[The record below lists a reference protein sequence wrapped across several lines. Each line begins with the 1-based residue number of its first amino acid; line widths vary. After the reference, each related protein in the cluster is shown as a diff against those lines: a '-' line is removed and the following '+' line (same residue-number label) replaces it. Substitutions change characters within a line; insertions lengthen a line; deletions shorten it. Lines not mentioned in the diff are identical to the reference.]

1 MILESYVLF
10 ILADQARNCFWQG
23 GGFSMIKKTKKA
35 AQNIIAIVYDF
46 DGTLSPGNMQEETIF
61 KAYGINKKKFW
72 AKSQSLVIRKGY
84 EKTLAY
90 LRLLID
96 DPVFKRR
103 PLTKAKL
110 KEFARHTP
118 YYLGVDEGYFDQL
131 KAFIQSLPEVREA
144 GITVEHYIISS
155 GLQDILDGVSIRKY
169 FKKIYACEYDF
180 QNGRPVFPKLVIND
194 TNKTQF
200 LFRINKGR
208 LKLSESINEH
218 MPETDRRVPFRNMIY
233 VGDGITDVPSMT
245 VVQKAGGHAI
255 AVYDPAR
262 RVPRAVKSMVA
273 EHRAEHF
280 APADFRS
287 DALFVKILHQTLK
300 KIISLIVYR
309 SSADRS
315 SDWVRRHM

>member
-1 MILESYVLF
+1 MF
-10 ILADQARNCFWQG
+10 
-23 GGFSMIKKTKKA
+23 KKHKKA
-35 AQNIIAIVYDF
+35 TQNIIAIVYDF

-72 AKSQSLVIRKGY
+72 ARSQSLVIRKDY

-90 LRLLID
+90 LRLLIA
-96 DPVFKRR
+96 DPVFRKR
-103 PLTKAKL
+103 PLTKRKL
-110 KEFARHTP
+110 KEFAKHVP
-118 YYLGVDEGYFDQL
+118 YYPGVDEGYFDQL
-131 KAFIQSLPEVREA
+131 NAFLRSLPEVTEA
-144 GITVEHYIISS
+144 GITLEHYIISS
-155 GLQDILDGVSIRKY
+155 GLQEILEGVSIRKY

-180 QNGRPVFPKLVIND
+180 QGGRPVFPKLVIND

-200 LFRINKGR
+200 LFRINKGK

-218 MPETDRRVPFRNMIY
+218 MPETERRIPFRNMIY

-245 VVQKAGGHAI
+245 VIQKSGGNAI

-262 RVPRAVKSMVA
+262 RVPRAVKAMVA

-280 APADFRS
+280 APADFRPS
-287 DALFVKILHQTLK
+287 SLFVKILRQTLK
-300 KIISLIVYR
+300 KIIASIVYR

>member
-1 MILESYVLF
+1 MPRKS
-10 ILADQARNCFWQG
+10 
-23 GGFSMIKKTKKA
+23 KKT

-61 KAYGINKKKFW
+61 KAYGIDKKKFW
-72 AKSQSLVIRKGY
+72 ARSQSLVNRRGY

-90 LRLLID
+90 LKLLID
-96 DPVFKRR
+96 DPVFKKR
-103 PLTKAKL
+103 PLTKRKL
-110 KEFARHTP
+110 REFAKHVP
-118 YYLGVDEGYFDQL
+118 YYPGVAEGYFDQL
-131 KAFIQSLPEVREA
+131 DTFIRSLPEVSEA
-144 GITVEHYIISS
+144 GITLEHYIISS
-155 GLQDILDGVSIRKY
+155 GLQDLLDGSSIRKY

-180 QNGRPVFPKLVIND
+180 QGGRPIFPKLVIND

-200 LFRINKGR
+200 LFRINKGKF
-208 LKLSESINEH
+208 KLSESINEH
-218 MPETDRRVPFRNMIY
+218 MPETERRIPFRNMIY

-245 VVQKAGGHAI
+245 VIQKAGGNAI

-262 RVPRAVKSMVA
+262 RVPRAVKAMVA

-280 APADFRS
+280 APADFRPQS
-287 DALFVKILHQTLK
+287 LFVKILRQTLK
-300 KIISLIVYR
+300 KIIASIVYR

>member
-1 MILESYVLF
+1 ML
-10 ILADQARNCFWQG
+10 
-23 GGFSMIKKTKKA
+23 KKSKKA

-61 KAYGINKKKFW
+61 KAYGIDKKKFW
-72 AKSQSLVIRKGY
+72 AKSQSLVIRRGY

-90 LRLLID
+90 LKLLID
-96 DPVFKRR
+96 DPVFKRC
-103 PLTKAKL
+103 PLTKRKL
-110 KEFARHTP
+110 KELARHVP
-118 YYLGVDEGYFDQL
+118 YYPGVDEGYFDQL
-131 KAFIQSLPEVREA
+131 GAFLGSLPEVSEA
-144 GITVEHYIISS
+144 GITLEHYIISS
-155 GLQDILDGVSIRKY
+155 GLQEILEGVSIRKY

-180 QNGRPVFPKLVIND
+180 QKGRPVFPKLVIND

-200 LFRINKGR
+200 LFRINKGKLR
-208 LKLSESINEH
+208 LSESINEH
-218 MPETDRRVPFRNMIY
+218 MPEKERRIPFRNMIY

-245 VVQKAGGHAI
+245 VVQKAGGNAI

-262 RVPRAVKSMVA
+262 QVPRAVKAMVA

-280 APADFRS
+280 APADFRAQS
-287 DALFVKILHQTLK
+287 LFVKILKQTLK
-300 KIISLIVYR
+300 KIIASIVYR

>member
-1 MILESYVLF
+1 M
-10 ILADQARNCFWQG
+10 
-23 GGFSMIKKTKKA
+23 KKPPKT

-46 DGTLSPGNMQEETIF
+46 DGTLSPGNMQEESIF
-61 KAYGINKKKFW
+61 KAYGINKRKFW
-72 AKSQSLVIRKGY
+72 AKSQALVVRRGY

-90 LRLLID
+90 LKLLMD
-96 DPVFKRR
+96 DPIFRRR
-103 PLTKAKL
+103 PLTQKKL
-110 KEFARHTP
+110 KELAGHVP
-118 YYLGVDEGYFDQL
+118 YYPGVDEGYFDQL
-131 KAFIQSLPEVREA
+131 GAFLKSLPEVRE
-144 GITVEHYIISS
+144 GDITLEHYIISS
-155 GLQDILDGVSIRKY
+155 GLQELLEGVSIRKY

-180 QNGRPVFPKLVIND
+180 QGGRPVFPKLVIND

-200 LFRINKGR
+200 LFRINKGK

-218 MPETDRRVPFRNMIY
+218 MPETERRIPFRNMIY

-245 VVQKAGGHAI
+245 VVQKAGGNAI

-262 RVPRAVKSMVA
+262 RVPRAVKAMVA

-280 APADFRS
+280 APADFRPQS
-287 DALFVKILHQTLK
+287 LLIKILRQTLK
-300 KIISLIVYR
+300 KIIASIVYR

>member
-1 MILESYVLF
+1 MPRKS
-10 ILADQARNCFWQG
+10 
-23 GGFSMIKKTKKA
+23 KKA

-61 KAYGINKKKFW
+61 KAYGIDKKKFW
-72 AKSQSLVIRKGY
+72 ARSQSLVVRKGY

-90 LRLLID
+90 LKLLID
-96 DPVFKRR
+96 DPVFKKR
-103 PLTKAKL
+103 PLTKSKL
-110 KEFARHTP
+110 REFARHIP
-118 YYLGVDEGYFDQL
+118 YYPGVDEGYFDQL
-131 KAFIQSLPEVREA
+131 GAFMRSLPEVHEA
-144 GITVEHYIISS
+144 GITLEHYIISS
-155 GLQDILDGVSIRKY
+155 GLQDLLEGVSIRKY

-180 QNGRPVFPKLVIND
+180 QGGRPIFPKLVIND

-200 LFRINKGR
+200 LFRINKGK

-218 MPETDRRVPFRNMIY
+218 MPETERRIPFRNMIY

-245 VVQKAGGHAI
+245 VTQKAGGNAI

-262 RVPRAVKSMVA
+262 RVPRAVKAMVV

-280 APADFRS
+280 APADFRPQS
-287 DALFVKILHQTLK
+287 LFVKILHQTLK
-300 KIISLIVYR
+300 KIIASIVYR

>member
-1 MILESYVLF
+1 MSKESEK
-10 ILADQARNCFWQG
+10 N
-23 GGFSMIKKTKKA
+23 

-61 KAYGINKKKFW
+61 KAYGIDKKKFW
-72 AKSQSLVIRKGY
+72 AKSQSMVTRKGY

-90 LRLLID
+90 LKLLID
-96 DPVFKRR
+96 DPVFKRH
-103 PLTKAKL
+103 PLTKRKLWELAKQV
-110 KEFARHTP
+110 P
-118 YYLGVDEGYFDQL
+118 YYPGVNAGYFDQL
-131 KAFIQSLPEVREA
+131 NEFLRSLPEVHET
-144 GITVEHYIISS
+144 GITLEHYIISS
-155 GLQDILDGVSIRKY
+155 GLQEILDGVSIRKY

-180 QNGRPVFPKLVIND
+180 QGGRPIFPKLVIND

-200 LFRINKGR
+200 LFRINKGK

-218 MPETDRRVPFRNMIY
+218 MPERERRIPFRNMIY

-245 VVQKAGGHAI
+245 VTQKAGGNAI

-262 RVPRAVKSMVA
+262 RVPRAVKAMVA

-280 APADFRS
+280 APADFRPQS
-287 DALFVKILHQTLK
+287 LFVKILRQTLK
-300 KIISLIVYR
+300 KIIASIVYR
-309 SSADRS
+309 SSAERS

>member
-1 MILESYVLF
+1 MLRES
-10 ILADQARNCFWQG
+10 
-23 GGFSMIKKTKKA
+23 KKA
-35 AQNIIAIVYDF
+35 PQNIIAVVYDF

-61 KAYGINKKKFW
+61 KAYRINKKKFW
-72 AKSQSLVIRKGY
+72 AKSQALVVRRGY

-96 DPVFKRR
+96 DPVFRRR
-103 PLTKAKL
+103 PLSRKKL
-110 KEFARHTP
+110 KELADHIP
-118 YYLGVDEGYFDQL
+118 YYPGVDEGYFDQL
-131 KAFIQSLPEVREA
+131 KVFLRSLPEVSEA
-144 GITVEHYIISS
+144 GITLEHYIISS

-180 QNGRPVFPKLVIND
+180 QGGRPVFPKLVIND

-200 LFRINKGR
+200 LFRINKGK
-208 LKLSESINEH
+208 LKLSESINGH
-218 MPETDRRVPFRNMIY
+218 MPETERRIPFRNMIY

-245 VVQKAGGHAI
+245 VVQKAGGNAI
-255 AVYDPAR
+255 AVYDPTR
-262 RVPRAVKSMVA
+262 RVPRAVKAMVA

-280 APADFRS
+280 APADFRPHS
-287 DALFVKILHQTLK
+287 LFVKILRQTLK
-300 KIISLIVYR
+300 KIIASIVYR

>member
-1 MILESYVLF
+1 MLKEP
-10 ILADQARNCFWQG
+10 
-23 GGFSMIKKTKKA
+23 KKA

-61 KAYGINKKKFW
+61 KAYGIDKKRFW
-72 AKSQSLVIRKGY
+72 ARSQALVIRRGY

-90 LRLLID
+90 LKLLID
-96 DPVFKRR
+96 DPVFRKR
-103 PLTKAKL
+103 PLTKRKL
-110 KEFARHTP
+110 REFARHVP
-118 YYLGVDEGYFDQL
+118 YYPGVDGGYFDQL
-131 KAFIQSLPEVREA
+131 NAFIKSLPEVSEA
-144 GITVEHYIISS
+144 GITLEHYIISS
-155 GLQDILDGVSIRKY
+155 GLQEILEGVSIRKY

-180 QNGRPVFPKLVIND
+180 RGGRPVFPKLVIND

-200 LFRINKGR
+200 LFRINKGK

-218 MPETDRRVPFRNMIY
+218 MPETERRIPFRNMIY

-245 VVQKAGGHAI
+245 VIQKAGGYAI

-262 RVPRAVKSMVA
+262 RVPRAVKAMVA

-287 DALFVKILHQTLK
+287 PSLFVKILRQTLK
-300 KIISLIVYR
+300 KIIASIVYR